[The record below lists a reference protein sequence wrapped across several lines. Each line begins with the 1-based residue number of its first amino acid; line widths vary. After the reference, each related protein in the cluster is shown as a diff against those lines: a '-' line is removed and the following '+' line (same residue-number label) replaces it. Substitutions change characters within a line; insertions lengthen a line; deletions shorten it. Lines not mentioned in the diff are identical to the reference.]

1 MKMVKTG
8 ITFLVALT
16 SFNGIRAQTAD
27 EIANKYIDAMGG
39 KDKIEQ
45 IKTIH
50 MEGTYEAMG
59 NQGPTTVDIVT
70 GSDYKLVSQVNGQS
84 MVIVI
89 TDKSGWGIIPYLGQT
104 APTPTPDDAYK
115 QVKGKLDVFGP
126 LYNYAAKGNKV
137 ELAGKDGNAYK
148 LKVTDKDN
156 VEFMVYIDA
165 TTYYMTKISNTQNFM
180 GQPMEVSTLFSNFKK
195 VDAGVVL
202 PFVLEI
208 SYGGQFSVTST
219 MTKIDVNKTIDP
231 AIFEMPKS

>member
-1 MKMVKTG
+1 MKLVKMGISLMVAISG
-8 ITFLVALT
+8 F
-16 SFNGIRAQTAD
+16 SGIRAQTVD
-27 EIANKYIDAMGG
+27 EIVNKYMDATGG

-45 IKTIH
+45 IKTLH

-59 NQGPTTVDIVT
+59 NQGPTAVDIIR

-84 MVIVI
+84 MIIVI
-89 TDKSGWGIIPYLGQT
+89 TDKGGWGIIPYMGQT
-104 APTPTPDDAYK
+104 SPTPTPDDAYK

-137 ELAGKDGNAYK
+137 ELVGKEGNEYK

-156 VEFMVYIDA
+156 VESLVYIDA
-165 TTYYMTKISNTQNFM
+165 TSYYMTKISNTQNFM
-180 GQPMEVSTLFSNFKK
+180 GQPMEVATIFSNFKK
-195 VDAGVVL
+195 TDTGVVL
-202 PFVLEI
+202 PYVLEI